1 MKNQNLKL
9 KREKQNS
16 LNCKNKMLNFWPKL
30 FVGSF
35 LLYATYINFTCPCDI
50 HLSCHLFEFFGS
62 LGMAMAGAV
71 YLNFA

>member
-1 MKNQNLKL
+1 ML
-9 KREKQNS
+9 
-16 LNCKNKMLNFWPKL
+16 LNFWPKL